1 MTCSPPSKLQSLLT
15 LSPSC
20 GTAPIASPEL
30 RPCSGH
36 ACVRAQLDNVLLQ
49 RQPDGKLA
57 VKLCDFGYSKELVAW
72 SNCKTRCGTPE
83 YVAPEVNPRP
93 ERSPLSGT
101 PPARSLLG

>member
-1 MTCSPPSKLQSLLT
+1 M
-15 LSPSC
+15 
-20 GTAPIASPEL
+20 
-30 RPCSGH
+30 
-36 ACVRAQLDNVLLQ
+36 RAQLDNVLLQ

-93 ERSPLSGT
+93 ESNSTLRHSCCRIECHANTPAAGGSHSGKLWRAVPRAT
-101 PPARSLLG
+101 ALWCRRC